1 MGVLT
6 PNMYALTRI
15 ASSLGAS
22 CSGSSSAQLA
32 FSGISVRC
40 FAGFT
45 AVNSKRAAAVTSKK
59 KRGPSDED
67 DPRTRAIL
75 QQLLPGSPPDQA
87 HQPAPPSSEEEQQ
100 RHAELRRLRIR
111 ESHALK
117 HDLSVKLK
125 LQREALRA
133 LPERLRK
140 LAMEPDLTPF
150 PLNRKYLY
158 DTPPESYL
166 DIPAKAGGGGSSSSG
181 GGGGSGKGGR

>member
-1 MGVLT
+1 MGVLS

-22 CSGSSSAQLA
+22 CSGSSMTQLA
-32 FSGISVRC
+32 FSNISVRC

-45 AVNSKRAAAVTSKK
+45 AVSSKRAASVTNKK
-59 KRGPSDED
+59 KRGASDED

-75 QQLLPGSPPDQA
+75 QQLLPGTPPDQA
-87 HQPAPPSSEEEQQ
+87 DQPAPPLSEEEQQ
-100 RHAELRRLRIR
+100 RHAELRRLRIHER
-111 ESHALK
+111 HALK
-117 HDLSVKLK
+117 QDLSIKLR

-140 LAMEPDLTPF
+140 LAMEPDLSPF

-166 DIPAKAGGGGSSSSG
+166 DTPVKAGGGSGSSSG